1 MQVVDILIYKG
12 REELEVSSL
21 GNNPSNHFNDILHS
35 NNGILMIADGS
46 PSTQAAA
53 SSGRLINLDSS
64 NLTGETY
71 LQRNHM
77 SAYYCLF
84 MQVNDYISV
93 PAERKLDAARAAA
106 ISPFM
111 DRFYR
116 NMDAYGRG

>member
-1 MQVVDILIYKG
+1 MATPHNL
-12 REELEVSSL
+12 
-21 GNNPSNHFNDILHS
+21 SNHFNDSLHS
-35 NNGILMIADGS
+35 NNGILLIADGS
-46 PSTQAAA
+46 SSTQAAA

>member
-1 MQVVDILIYKG
+1 
-12 REELEVSSL
+12 
-21 GNNPSNHFNDILHS
+21 
-35 NNGILMIADGS
+35 
-46 PSTQAAA
+46 
-53 SSGRLINLDSS
+53 
-64 NLTGETY
+64 
-71 LQRNHM
+71 M

-106 ISPFM
+106 IPPFM

>member
-1 MQVVDILIYKG
+1 LAICYNV
-12 REELEVSSL
+12 
-21 GNNPSNHFNDILHS
+21 SNHFNDTLHS

-53 SSGRLINLDSS
+53 SSGRLINFDSS
-64 NLTGETY
+64 NSTVKPITVQLYVTA
-71 LQRNHM
+71 
-77 SAYYCLF
+77 SLF
-84 MQVNDYISV
+84 MQVNEYISV

>member
-53 SSGRLINLDSS
+53 SSGKLINHDSS
-64 NLTGETY
+64 SLTGETHA
-71 LQRNHM
+71 QRNLM
-77 SAYYCLF
+77 SAYHC
-84 MQVNDYISV
+84 
-93 PAERKLDAARAAA
+93 
-106 ISPFM
+106 
-111 DRFYR
+111 
-116 NMDAYGRG
+116 

>member
-1 MQVVDILIYKG
+1 
-12 REELEVSSL
+12 
-21 GNNPSNHFNDILHS
+21 
-35 NNGILMIADGS
+35 
-46 PSTQAAA
+46 
-53 SSGRLINLDSS
+53 
-64 NLTGETY
+64 
-71 LQRNHM
+71 M